1 MRSGSEAMD
10 LDSRENGCLL
20 GKTGLSMTATMWGC
34 GGYSSNVRFSVYNER
49 LCYLKLA
56 SRAKYVRGGNPQP
69 RNGKVIGHIIDYVY
83 VPLEEKSCVELPAA
97 MAAVPRKTGAHP

>member
-1 MRSGSEAMD
+1 MAVPADIRAVKRPVNTIVDDSGRDGPKRYAVRERSG
-10 LDSRENGCLL
+10 
-20 GKTGLSMTATMWGC
+20 
-34 GGYSSNVRFSVYNER
+34 
-49 LCYLKLA
+49 
-56 SRAKYVRGGNPQP
+56 AKYVHGGNPQP